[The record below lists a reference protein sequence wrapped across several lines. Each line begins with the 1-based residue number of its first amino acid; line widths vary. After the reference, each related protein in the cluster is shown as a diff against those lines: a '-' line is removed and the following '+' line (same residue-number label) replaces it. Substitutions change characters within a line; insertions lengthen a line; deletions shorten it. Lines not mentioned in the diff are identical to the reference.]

1 MCDDDPLSCPQLG
14 QFRALHRLCG
24 FAWLRATIL
33 RMAVPARLDDDQIDL
48 TFRGPRGL
56 RAVRF
61 RSDLVKRGDPPEF
74 HRRGR
79 SLTWDLCLPR
89 PVGVDRV
96 EYQLE
101 LAHADGT
108 TELVTDPANPLVA
121 PGPFGDKSVLELPG
135 YERPVWL
142 DEEAEPGT
150 LEPLAVKSRL
160 LRAEVPG
167 LLWTSAGADP
177 GAPLPLLV
185 VHDGPEYAEF
195 SALTHMLDSAV
206 AQLELP
212 PMRAAL
218 LQPVHR
224 NETYSAAKRYADA
237 LAVEIVPSLPGTE
250 SRVGMGASLGA
261 LAMLHAHRIHPNLL
275 DGLFLQSGSFFR
287 RELDGYERGFARFE
301 RIARFVGRVRRARD
315 SERPIPVTMTCGLGE
330 ENLGNNRAMRDAL
343 AKQGYDVELVEHRD
357 AHNWVSWRDVLE
369 PHLTLLLERLWV

>member
-1 MCDDDPLSCPQLG
+1 
-14 QFRALHRLCG
+14 
-24 FAWLRATIL
+24 
-33 RMAVPARLDDDQIDL
+33 MAVPAKLDHDQIAL

-56 RAVRF
+56 RAVRV
-61 RSDLVKRGDPPEF
+61 RSELLKRGEPPELR
-74 HRRGR
+74 RRGR
-79 SLTWDLCLPR
+79 SLTWELVIPR

-96 EYQLE
+96 EYLLE
-101 LAHADGT
+101 LVRADGG

-142 DEEAEPGT
+142 DEDSETGRI
-150 LEPLAVKSRL
+150 EPLAVRSRL
-160 LRAEVPG
+160 LRAEVTG
-167 LLWTSAGADP
+167 LLWTSAGAE
-177 GAPLPLLV
+177 GASLPLLL

-195 SALTHMLDSAV
+195 SALTQMLDAAV

-218 LQPVHR
+218 LQPISR

-237 LAVEIVPSLPGTE
+237 LANEIVPALPETN
-250 SRVGMGASLGA
+250 SMVGMGASLGA
-261 LAMLHAHRIHPNLL
+261 LAMLHAHRLHPHLF

-287 RELDGYERGFARFE
+287 RELDGYERGFPRFE
-301 RIARFVGRVRRARD
+301 RIARFVGRVRRTA
-315 SERPIPVTMTCGLGE
+315 EWPWPVPVSMTAGLGE

-343 AKQGYDVELVEHRD
+343 ARQGYPVELVEHRD

-369 PHLTLLLERLWV
+369 PHLTLLLESLWV

>member
-1 MCDDDPLSCPQLG
+1 MY
-14 QFRALHRLCG
+14 RVCG
-24 FAWLRATIL
+24 FARLRATIL
-33 RMAVPARLDDDQIDL
+33 RMAVPARLDDDQIAL

-74 HRRGR
+74 RRRGR
-79 SLTWDLCLPR
+79 SLTWDLTLPR

-96 EYQLE
+96 EYLLE
-101 LAHADGT
+101 LVHADGGS
-108 TELVTDPANPLVA
+108 ELVADPANPLVA

-135 YERPVWL
+135 YERPVWI
-142 DEEAEPGT
+142 DEEADPGT
-150 LEPLAVKSRL
+150 VEPLVVKSRL
-160 LRAEVPG
+160 LRVEVTG
-167 LLWTSAGADP
+167 LMWTSAGADEEET
-177 GAPLPLLV
+177 LPLLV

-195 SALTHMLDSAV
+195 SALTHMLDTAV

-218 LQPVHR
+218 VQPVRR

-237 LAVEIVPSLPGTE
+237 LATEIMPALPATE

-261 LAMLHAHRIHPNLL
+261 LAMLHAHRLHPELF
-275 DGLFLQSGSFFR
+275 DGLFLQSGSYFR
-287 RELDGYERGFARFE
+287 RELDGYERGFPHFE

-315 SERPIPVTMTCGLGE
+315 WERPLPITMTCGLGE
-330 ENLGNNRAMRDAL
+330 ENLGNNRAMREAL
-343 AKQGYDVELVEHRD
+343 ARQGYEVELVEHRD

>member
-1 MCDDDPLSCPQLG
+1 VQEQS
-14 QFRALHRLCG
+14 
-24 FAWLRATIL
+24 ATTI
-33 RMAVPARLDDDQIDL
+33 REPMAVPARAPDDEIAL

-61 RSDLVKRGDPPEF
+61 RSELVKRGDPPEF
-74 HRRGR
+74 RRRGR
-79 SLTWDLCLPR
+79 SLTWELRLPR

-96 EYQLE
+96 EYLLE
-101 LAHADGT
+101 LVRTDGG

-142 DEEAEPGT
+142 DEDTEPGAV
-150 LEPLAVKSRL
+150 EPFSVRSRL
-160 LRAEVPG
+160 LRAEVTG
-167 LLWTSAGADP
+167 LLWTSAGAE
-177 GAPLPLLV
+177 GRTLPLLV

-195 SALTHMLDSAV
+195 SALTQMLDAAV

-218 LQPVHR
+218 LQPVRR

-237 LAVEIVPSLPGTE
+237 LATEIVPALPASG

-261 LAMLHAHRIHPNLL
+261 LAMLHAHRLHPFLFE
-275 DGLFLQSGSFFR
+275 GLFLQSGSFFR
-287 RELDGYERGFARFE
+287 RELDGYERNFPRFE
-301 RIARFVGRVRRARD
+301 RIARFVGGVRRAR
-315 SERPIPVTMTCGLGE
+315 EWPRPVPVTMTCGIGE
-330 ENLGNNRAMRDAL
+330 ENLGNNRVMRDLL
-343 AKQGYDVELVEHRD
+343 AAQGYPVELVEHRD

>member
-1 MCDDDPLSCPQLG
+1 
-14 QFRALHRLCG
+14 
-24 FAWLRATIL
+24 
-33 RMAVPARLDDDQIDL
+33 MAVPARLDNDQIAL

-61 RSDLVKRGDPPEF
+61 RSELVKRREPPEF
-74 HRRGR
+74 RRRGR
-79 SLTWDLCLPR
+79 SLTWELVMPR

-96 EYQLE
+96 EYLLE
-101 LAHADGT
+101 LVRADGG

-142 DEEAEPGT
+142 DEDSETGT
-150 LEPLAVKSRL
+150 IEPLVVNSRL
-160 LRAEVPG
+160 LRAEVTG
-167 LLWTSAGADP
+167 LLWTSAGAE
-177 GAPLPLLV
+177 GASLPLLI

-195 SALTHMLDSAV
+195 SALTKMLDAAV

-218 LQPVHR
+218 LQPVRR

-237 LAVEIVPSLPGTE
+237 LANEIVPALPETG
-250 SRVGMGASLGA
+250 SMVGMGASLGA
-261 LAMLHAHRIHPNLL
+261 LAMLHAHRLHPHLF

-287 RELDGYERGFARFE
+287 RELDGYERGFPRFE
-301 RIARFVGRVRRARD
+301 RIARFVGHVRRSA
-315 SERPIPVTMTCGLGE
+315 EWPWPVPVMMTAGLGE
-330 ENLGNNRAMRDAL
+330 ENLANNRAMRDAL
-343 AKQGYDVELVEHRD
+343 ARQGYPVELVEHRD

-369 PHLTLLLERLWV
+369 PHLTLLLEQLWV